1 MAEEDPYCENSE
13 MRYLV
18 VELMKLA
25 ARKGTSFDFELAEF
39 IDNTYKLREAL
50 FDEHEI
56 SEEELKAGL
65 SGILSKAPGLTAKER
80 R

>member
-1 MAEEDPYCENSE
+1 MAEEETLSENSE
-13 MRYLV
+13 MRFLV
-18 VELMKLA
+18 IELSKLA

-50 FDEHEI
+50 FDEHEV